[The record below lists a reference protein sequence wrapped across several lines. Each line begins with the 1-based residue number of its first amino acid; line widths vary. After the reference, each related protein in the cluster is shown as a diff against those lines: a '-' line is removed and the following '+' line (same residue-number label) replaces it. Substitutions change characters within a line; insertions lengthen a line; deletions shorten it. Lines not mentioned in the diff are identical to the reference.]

1 MATYPNNQLAM
12 TCRKPA
18 GILLTALG
26 ISLLLHLLLVL
37 FAGWDVRTAAL
48 PFLAERLQVRLAAPA
63 GTVAPSPAPHRAP
76 ATPRMQGKTAAQQ
89 ADRPVPGKVA
99 ATPLPVLVP
108 AQASA
113 KPAQAATAQDDGAG
127 AGSGRQGAAGVQA
140 AASGTPAARFVPAS
154 SNAAYLNN
162 PPPEHPAA
170 SRRPGREEEGRV
182 VLRVKVLASG
192 EVEGVSIEQSSGFYR
207 LDRAARDAVLR
218 WRFVPARRGEE
229 AVPDTVL
236 VPISFRL
243 RE

>member
-1 MATYPNNQLAM
+1 M

-26 ISLLLHLLLVL
+26 ISLLLHLLLVF
-37 FAGWDVRTAAL
+37 FASWEARIAAL
-48 PFLAERLQVRLAAPA
+48 PVLAERLQVRLDAPA
-63 GTVAPSPAPHRAP
+63 GTALPSPATRSAL

-89 ADRPVPGKVA
+89 AARPIPGKVA

-127 AGSGRQGAAGVQA
+127 TAGSARQSAAGVQA

-192 EVEGVSIEQSSGFYR
+192 EVESVSIEQSSGFYR

-218 WRFVPARRGEE
+218 WRFVPARRGDE
-229 AVPDTVL
+229 AVADTVL
-236 VPISFRL
+236 VPITFQL
-243 RE
+243 HN